1 MEVQDDKKPMVT
13 MTTVPPQVPKMYLV
27 LTNISKRPNVQKL
40 LMTAAAFDCHKILV
54 VGQKN
59 FCFAV
64 RSDNQTND
72 AIRSDVPSVLQQPI
86 ALGKLSIER
95 YDKWED
101 CVQFLKR
108 HNIRLV
114 GVEIHQNAR
123 SIEEYFDYQDTAF
136 IMGNEGTGLNEK
148 HMASCDAFVRIPQ
161 FGGGTASLNVYVAC
175 SIIMYRYH
183 YWQRQGQNTLTMAS
197 DCS

>member
-1 MEVQDDKKPMVT
+1 MST
-13 MTTVPPQVPKMYLV
+13 MPHVPQMYLV

-40 LMTAAAFDCHKILV
+40 LLTAAAFDCHKILV

-59 FCFAV
+59 FCFSV
-64 RSDNQTND
+64 RPDSQMDGT
-72 AIRSDVPSVLQQPI
+72 IKSDVPSVLQEPI
-86 ALGKLSIER
+86 ASGMLSIER
-95 YDKWED
+95 FDKWED
-101 CVQFLKR
+101 CVRYLKQ

-123 SIEEYFDYQDTAF
+123 SIDEYFDYQDTAF

-161 FGGGTASLNVYVAC
+161 YGGGTASLNVYVAC
-175 SIIMYRYH
+175 SIILYRYH
-183 YWQRQGQNTLTMAS
+183 NWQRQCQNTRAITSGSKLR
-197 DCS
+197 